1 MKVTQEILPDSQVG
15 LEIEVTPEMSKQTY
29 DQVLQKYMKSANI
42 PGFRKGK
49 VPRQVFLQQ
58 VGVGQFKAAVLEKL
72 VQEAV
77 DQAIKQEDIEA
88 IGNYQLT
95 SSFERLL
102 QQFEPGQTLT
112 IQASVDVP
120 PRVSLDQYKGL
131 SVQAEEV
138 QYDAQRVDDTL
149 EQHRINQATLVPVE
163 DRPAQLGDVAMVDFV
178 GKITGEDGELSEF
191 PGGSAQDFEV
201 EIQEGRFIEGF
212 VQGIVGMA
220 IDDTRD
226 IEVTFPDDYPQDDLA
241 GKLAVFTVTLKDL
254 KEKELPELD
263 DELAQEISEF
273 ETLEELR
280 SSLEERYRQ
289 EAEAKTQANKENAL
303 LDELVNHLQA
313 EIPDTLIQQEIDY
326 LLTQSLMQLSRQG
339 IDVNKLLTKDM
350 VARMRE
356 RTRPDAIE
364 RLRTTLAMGEVAKQE
379 SITLDESDIQ
389 ARIDEMMADV
399 SDPEAIDH
407 DRLRQVVEEELLQEK
422 ILAWLEEHSTIELVP
437 EGTLTQAD
445 NDADEVEATDEE
457 EPAASEPEA
466 AEATVVAANATVDAT
481 AEVVTDNS
489 EAEASDGK
497 A

>member
-29 DQVLQKYMKSANI
+29 DKVLQKYMRSVNI

-49 VPRQVFLQQ
+49 VPRQVFLQR
-58 VGVGQFKAAVLEKL
+58 VGVGQFKAAVLEEL

-77 DQAIKQEDIEA
+77 DEAIKQADIEA

-95 SSFERLL
+95 SSFEQLV
-102 QQFEPGQTLT
+102 QQFEPGQALT

-131 SVQAEEV
+131 TVQAEEV
-138 QYDAQRVDDTL
+138 QYDAQRVEDTL
-149 EQHRINQATLVPVE
+149 EQYRLNQATLVPVE
-163 DRPAQLGDVAMVDFV
+163 DRPAQMGDVAVIDFV
-178 GKITGEDGELSEF
+178 GKVQGKDGELTEF
-191 PGGSAQDFEV
+191 PGGSAEDFEI

-226 IEVTFPDDYPQDDLA
+226 VEVTFPDEYPQEDLA
-241 GKLAVFTVTLKDL
+241 GKAAIFTITLKDV
-254 KEKELPELD
+254 KEKELPDLD
-263 DELAQEISEF
+263 DDFAQEISEF

-280 SSLEERYRQ
+280 NSLEERYRQ
-289 EAEAKTQANKENAL
+289 EAEEKTQANKEKAL
-303 LDELVNHLQA
+303 LDEIVTHLQA
-313 EIPDTLIQQEIDY
+313 EIPNTMIQREVDY

-350 VARMRE
+350 VAGMRE

-364 RLRTTLAMGEVAKQE
+364 QLRTTLALGEVAKQE
-379 SITLDESDIQ
+379 SITIDENDIQ
-389 ARIDEMMADV
+389 ARIDEMMEEV

-422 ILAWLEEHSTIELVP
+422 ILAWLEEHSTVELVP
-437 EGTLTQAD
+437 EGTLAD
-445 NDADEVEATDEE
+445 NDNGADDIDPTEE
-457 EPAASEPEA
+457 LAAPESEETT
-466 AEATVVAANATVDAT
+466 EATVAAANATIEAT
-481 AEVVTDNS
+481 AEVVTENS
-489 EAEASDGK
+489 EASDGQ